1 MGARICLKMPTWFHH
16 AVRVGLLLS
25 AAGSVSACG
34 ATGLDWV
41 DEPELP
47 PRSAE
52 SASMASR
59 VAPSDPSVITAT
71 AEQDAPPEAHP
82 RLSHTVTLGEIEVLP
97 PSAAPA
103 SAAGQGVSVT
113 INNYTTV
120 GSSGAGYGYAGYG
133 YSGLGY
139 GRSTSNFGNS
149 GVVGGSRTSASGP
162 QAGQSW
168 PAIVDHGSSF
178 PLRSAPAPQWSRGQ

>member
-1 MGARICLKMPTWFHH
+1 MTSWFHH

-41 DEPELP
+41 DEPQLP

-52 SASMASR
+52 NASMATR

-71 AEQDAPPEAHP
+71 AEQEPAPEAHP

-103 SAAGQGVSVT
+103 SAGQGVSVT

-133 YSGLGY
+133 YGGFGF
-139 GRSTSNFGNS
+139 GRSSNFGNS

-162 QAGQSW
+162 QAGQNW
-168 PAIVDHGSSF
+168 PSIVDHGPSF

>member
-1 MGARICLKMPTWFHH
+1 MTTWCHR

-34 ATGLDWV
+34 ATGLNWV

-47 PRSAE
+47 QRRAE
-52 SASMASR
+52 SVGTATH
-59 VAPSDPSVITAT
+59 VAPSEPSVITAT
-71 AEQDAPPEAHP
+71 AEDEPAPEAHP

-97 PSAAPA
+97 PEAAPA

-133 YSGLGY
+133 YAGLGY
-139 GRSTSNFGNS
+139 ARSTSGFGNS
-149 GVVGGSRTSASGP
+149 RGVGASRSSSSGP

-168 PAIVDHGSSF
+168 PAITSYGSSF
-178 PLRSAPAPQWSRGQ
+178 PLLAAPAPQFSRRQ